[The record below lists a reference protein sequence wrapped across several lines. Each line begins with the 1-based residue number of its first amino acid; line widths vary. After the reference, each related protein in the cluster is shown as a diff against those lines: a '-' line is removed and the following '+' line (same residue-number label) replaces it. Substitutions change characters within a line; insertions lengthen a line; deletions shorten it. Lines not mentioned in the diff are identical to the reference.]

1 MKGSNFL
8 FTPTNTDLHAER
20 ETKLEN
26 IACDSLCTDTPFN
39 AVKELLDKEF
49 RARGAQKVPLNFSS
63 SR

>member
-49 RARGAQKVPLNFSS
+49 RPEVHKKCLFNFSS